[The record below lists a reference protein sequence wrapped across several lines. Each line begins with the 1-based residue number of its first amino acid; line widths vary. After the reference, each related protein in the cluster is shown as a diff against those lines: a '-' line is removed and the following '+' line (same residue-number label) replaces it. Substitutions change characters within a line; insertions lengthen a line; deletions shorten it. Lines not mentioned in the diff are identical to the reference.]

1 MFYTK
6 TEQVSDKALGIYVS
20 CESVEEALINSI
32 TESYEDLANF
42 NEALAS
48 FDIKE
53 QELICSESTELDAF
67 REEAANKGTGF
78 LDTLIKKIQTRLHQF
93 VAFVIK
99 KYTEQAF
106 KIAKKVN
113 GDLEKNDLNEAKLKN
128 ALEGKGVKIKTYENT
143 TTSTG
148 IQALTKCLAD
158 IIDSLSTV
166 DDIST
171 KEIDEKFKAI
181 LGKEVEVDVTS
192 QLIDIKA
199 GATEFKE
206 LCEDAE
212 NRLALLLGSYKTD
225 KAEDAKENAKK
236 ANFVA
241 LKGRVAITTAMRYAA
256 KQATRI
262 AIAYGTAIRTAK
274 KAIAKATKS
283 EDEE

>member
-53 QELICSESTELDAF
+53 QELICSESAELDAF

-106 KIAKKVN
+106 KLAKKVN

-199 GATEFKE
+199 AATEFKE

-225 KAEDAKENAKK
+225 NAEEAKENAKK

>member
-6 TEQVSDKALGIYVS
+6 TEQVSNESLGIFAS
-20 CESVEEALINSI
+20 CESVEEALIESI
-32 TESYEDLANF
+32 AESYEDLANF

-78 LDTLIKKIQTRLHQF
+78 LDTLVKKLQTRLQQF
-93 VAFVIK
+93 IAFVIK
-99 KYTEQAF
+99 KYNQTALKLADKAF
-106 KIAKKVN
+106 
-113 GDLEKNDLNEAKLKN
+113 GDLKKNNLTVEQVKS
-128 ALEGKGVKIKTYENT
+128 ALEGKDVKIKTYENT
-143 TTSTG
+143 SASTG
-148 IQALTKCLAD
+148 IEALTKCVGS

-171 KEIDEKFKAI
+171 KEIDDKFKAV
-181 LGKEVEVDVTS
+181 LGKEIEVEVTT

-199 GATEFKE
+199 AGTEFKE

-225 KAEDAKENAKK
+225 NAEEAKENAKK

-241 LKGRVAITTAMRYAA
+241 LKGRVAITVAMRYAA
-256 KQATRI
+256 KQINRI
-262 AIAYGTAIRTAK
+262 VIAYGAAIHTAK
-274 KAIAKATKS
+274 KVIAKATKS
-283 EDEE
+283 EEEK

>member
-53 QELICSESTELDAF
+53 QELICSESTELDTF

-199 GATEFKE
+199 AATEFKE

-225 KAEDAKENAKK
+225 NAEEAKENAKK

-241 LKGRVAITTAMRYAA
+241 LKGRVAITTAMRYAG

-262 AIAYGTAIRTAK
+262 AIAYGTAIHTAK
-274 KAIAKATKS
+274 SVIAKATKS

>member
-128 ALEGKGVKIKTYENT
+128 ALEGKGVKIKTYENAT
-143 TTSTG
+143 TGTG

-171 KEIDEKFKAI
+171 KEIDEKFKTV

-212 NRLALLLGSYKTD
+212 NRLALLLSSYKTD
-225 KAEDAKENAKK
+225 NAEEAKENAKK

-241 LKGRVAITTAMRYAA
+241 LKGRVAITTAMRYAG

-262 AIAYGTAIRTAK
+262 AIAYGLAIRTAK
-274 KAIAKATKS
+274 DAIAKATKS

>member
-6 TEQVSDKALGIYVS
+6 TEQVSNESLGIFVS
-20 CESVEEALINSI
+20 CESVEEALIESI
-32 TESYEDLANF
+32 AESYEDLANF

-78 LDTLIKKIQTRLHQF
+78 LDALVKKLQTRLQQF
-93 VAFVIK
+93 IAFVIK
-99 KYTEQAF
+99 KYNQTALKLADKAF
-106 KIAKKVN
+106 
-113 GDLEKNDLNEAKLKN
+113 GDLKKNNLTVEQVKS
-128 ALEGKGVKIKTYENT
+128 ALEGKDVKIKTYENT
-143 TTSTG
+143 SASTG
-148 IQALTKCLAD
+148 IEALTKCVGS

-171 KEIDEKFKAI
+171 KEIDDKFKAV
-181 LGKEVEVDVTS
+181 LGKEIEVEVTT

-199 GATEFKE
+199 AGTEFKE

-225 KAEDAKENAKK
+225 NAEEAKENAKK

-241 LKGRVAITTAMRYAA
+241 LKGRVAITVAMRYAA
-256 KQATRI
+256 KQINRI
-262 AIAYGTAIRTAK
+262 VIAYGAAIHTAK
-274 KAIAKATKS
+274 KVIAKATKS
-283 EDEE
+283 EEEK

>member
-6 TEQVSDKALGIYVS
+6 TEQVSNESLGIFVS
-20 CESVEEALINSI
+20 CESVEEALIESI
-32 TESYEDLANF
+32 AESYEDLANF

-53 QELICSESTELDAF
+53 QELICSESAELDAF

-78 LDTLIKKIQTRLHQF
+78 LDTLVKKLQTRLQQF
-93 VAFVIK
+93 IAFVIK
-99 KYTEQAF
+99 KYNQTALKLADKAF
-106 KIAKKVN
+106 
-113 GDLEKNDLNEAKLKN
+113 GDLKKNNLTVEQVKS
-128 ALEGKGVKIKTYENT
+128 ALEGKDVKIKTYENT
-143 TTSTG
+143 SASTG
-148 IQALTKCLAD
+148 IEALTKCVGS

-171 KEIDEKFKAI
+171 KEIDDKFKAV
-181 LGKEVEVDVTS
+181 LGKEIEVEVTT

-199 GATEFKE
+199 AGTEFKE

-225 KAEDAKENAKK
+225 NAEEAKENAKK

-241 LKGRVAITTAMRYAA
+241 LKGRVAITVAMRYAA
-256 KQATRI
+256 KQINRI
-262 AIAYGTAIRTAK
+262 VIAYGTAIRTAK
-274 KAIAKATKS
+274 EVIKKATKS
-283 EDEE
+283 EEEK

>member
-6 TEQVSDKALGIYVS
+6 TEQVSNESLGIFVS
-20 CESVEEALINSI
+20 CESVEEALIESI
-32 TESYEDLANF
+32 AESYEDLANF

-53 QELICSESTELDAF
+53 QELICSESAELDAF

-78 LDTLIKKIQTRLHQF
+78 LDTLVKKLQTRLQQF
-93 VAFVIK
+93 IAFVIK
-99 KYTEQAF
+99 KYNQTVLKLADKAF
-106 KIAKKVN
+106 
-113 GDLEKNDLNEAKLKN
+113 GDLKKNNLTVEQVKS
-128 ALEGKGVKIKTYENT
+128 ALEGKDVKIKTYENT
-143 TTSTG
+143 SASTG
-148 IQALTKCLAD
+148 IEALTKCVGS

-171 KEIDEKFKAI
+171 KEIDDKFKAV
-181 LGKEVEVDVTS
+181 LGKEIEVEVTT

-199 GATEFKE
+199 AGTEFKE

-225 KAEDAKENAKK
+225 NAEEAKENAKK

-241 LKGRVAITTAMRYAA
+241 LKGRVAITVAMRYAA
-256 KQATRI
+256 KQINRI
-262 AIAYGTAIRTAK
+262 VIAYGAAIHTAK
-274 KAIAKATKS
+274 KVIAKATKS
-283 EDEE
+283 EEEK

>member
-6 TEQVSDKALGIYVS
+6 TEQVSNESLGIFVS
-20 CESVEEALINSI
+20 CESVEEALIESI
-32 TESYEDLANF
+32 AESYEDLANF

-53 QELICSESTELDAF
+53 QELICSESAELDAF

-78 LDTLIKKIQTRLHQF
+78 LDTLVKKLQTRLQQF
-93 VAFVIK
+93 IAFVIK
-99 KYTEQAF
+99 KYNQTVLKLADKAF
-106 KIAKKVN
+106 
-113 GDLEKNDLNEAKLKN
+113 GDLKKNNLTVEQVKS
-128 ALEGKGVKIKTYENT
+128 ALEGKDVKIKTYENT
-143 TTSTG
+143 SASTG
-148 IQALTKCLAD
+148 IEALTKCVGS

-171 KEIDEKFKAI
+171 KEIDDKFKTV
-181 LGKEVEVDVTS
+181 LGKEIEVEVTT

-199 GATEFKE
+199 AGTEFKE

-225 KAEDAKENAKK
+225 NAEEAKENAKK

-241 LKGRVAITTAMRYAA
+241 LKGRVAITVAMRYAA
-256 KQATRI
+256 KQINRI
-262 AIAYGTAIRTAK
+262 VIAYGAAIHTAK
-274 KAIAKATKS
+274 KVIAKATKS
-283 EDEE
+283 EEEK

>member
-1 MFYTK
+1 M
-6 TEQVSDKALGIYVS
+6 
-20 CESVEEALINSI
+20 INSI

-199 GATEFKE
+199 AATEFKE

-225 KAEDAKENAKK
+225 NAEEAKENAKK

-241 LKGRVAITTAMRYAA
+241 LKGRVAITTAMRYAG

-262 AIAYGTAIRTAK
+262 AIAYGTAIHTAK
-274 KAIAKATKS
+274 SVIAKAKS

>member
-6 TEQVSDKALGIYVS
+6 TEQVSNESLGIFAS
-20 CESVEEALINSI
+20 CESVEEALIESI
-32 TESYEDLANF
+32 AESYEDLANF

-53 QELICSESTELDAF
+53 QELICSESAELDAF

-78 LDTLIKKIQTRLHQF
+78 LDTLVKKLQTRLQQF
-93 VAFVIK
+93 IAFVIK
-99 KYTEQAF
+99 KYNQTVLKLADKAF
-106 KIAKKVN
+106 
-113 GDLEKNDLNEAKLKN
+113 GDLKKNNLTVEQVKS
-128 ALEGKGVKIKTYENT
+128 ALEGKDVKIKTYENT
-143 TTSTG
+143 SASTG
-148 IQALTKCLAD
+148 IEALTKCVGS

-171 KEIDEKFKAI
+171 KEIDDKFKAV
-181 LGKEVEVDVTS
+181 LGKEIEVEVTT

-199 GATEFKE
+199 AGTEFKE

-225 KAEDAKENAKK
+225 NAEEAKENAKK

-241 LKGRVAITTAMRYAA
+241 LKGRVAITVAMRYAA
-256 KQATRI
+256 KQINRI
-262 AIAYGTAIRTAK
+262 VIAYGAAIHTAK
-274 KAIAKATKS
+274 KVISKAAKS
-283 EDEE
+283 EEEK

>member
-67 REEAANKGTGF
+67 REEAANKGTSF

-199 GATEFKE
+199 AATEFKE

-225 KAEDAKENAKK
+225 KVEDAKENAKK

>member
-53 QELICSESTELDAF
+53 QELICSESTALDAF

-106 KIAKKVN
+106 KLAKKVN

-148 IQALTKCLAD
+148 IQTLTKCLAD

-199 GATEFKE
+199 AATEFKE

-225 KAEDAKENAKK
+225 NAEEAKENAKK

-241 LKGRVAITTAMRYAA
+241 LKGRVAITTAMRYAG

>member
-6 TEQVSDKALGIYVS
+6 TEQVSNESLGIFAS
-20 CESVEEALINSI
+20 CESVEEALIESI
-32 TESYEDLANF
+32 AESYEDLANF

-53 QELICSESTELDAF
+53 QELICSESAELDAF

-78 LDTLIKKIQTRLHQF
+78 LDTLVKKLQTRLQQF
-93 VAFVIK
+93 IAFVIK
-99 KYTEQAF
+99 KYNQSAL
-106 KIAKKVN
+106 KLADKVY
-113 GDLEKNDLNEAKLKN
+113 GDLDKNKLTVEQVKS
-128 ALEGKGVKIKTYENT
+128 ALEGKDVKIKTYENT
-143 TTSTG
+143 SASTG
-148 IQALTKCLAD
+148 IEALNKCLGS

-171 KEIDEKFKAI
+171 KEIDDKFKAI
-181 LGKEVEVDVTS
+181 LGKEIEVEVTT

-199 GATEFKE
+199 AGTEFKE

-225 KAEDAKENAKK
+225 NAEDAKENAKK

-241 LKGRVAITTAMRYAA
+241 LKGRVAITVAMRYAA
-256 KQATRI
+256 KQINRI
-262 AIAYGTAIRTAK
+262 VIAYGTAIRTAK
-274 KAIAKATKS
+274 DVIKKAKS

>member
-53 QELICSESTELDAF
+53 QELICSESAELDAF

-199 GATEFKE
+199 AATEFKE

-225 KAEDAKENAKK
+225 NAEEAKENAKK

>member
-93 VAFVIK
+93 IAFVIK

-106 KIAKKVN
+106 KLAKM
-113 GDLEKNDLNEAKLKN
+113 L
-128 ALEGKGVKIKTYENT
+128 
-143 TTSTG
+143 
-148 IQALTKCLAD
+148 
-158 IIDSLSTV
+158 
-166 DDIST
+166 
-171 KEIDEKFKAI
+171 
-181 LGKEVEVDVTS
+181 
-192 QLIDIKA
+192 
-199 GATEFKE
+199 
-206 LCEDAE
+206 
-212 NRLALLLGSYKTD
+212 
-225 KAEDAKENAKK
+225 
-236 ANFVA
+236 
-241 LKGRVAITTAMRYAA
+241 
-256 KQATRI
+256 
-262 AIAYGTAIRTAK
+262 
-274 KAIAKATKS
+274 
-283 EDEE
+283 

>member
-6 TEQVSDKALGIYVS
+6 TEQVSNESLGIFAS
-20 CESVEEALINSI
+20 CESVEEALIESI
-32 TESYEDLANF
+32 AESYEDLSNF

-53 QELICSESTELDAF
+53 QELICSESAELDAF

-78 LDTLIKKIQTRLHQF
+78 LDTLVKKLQTRLQQF
-93 VAFVIK
+93 IAFVIK
-99 KYTEQAF
+99 KYNQTALKLADKAF
-106 KIAKKVN
+106 
-113 GDLEKNDLNEAKLKN
+113 GDLKKNNLTVEQVKS
-128 ALEGKGVKIKTYENT
+128 ALEGKDVKIKTYENT
-143 TTSTG
+143 SASTG
-148 IQALTKCLAD
+148 IETLTKCVGS

-171 KEIDEKFKAI
+171 KEIDDKFKAV
-181 LGKEVEVDVTS
+181 LGKEIEVEVTT

-199 GATEFKE
+199 AGTEFKE

-225 KAEDAKENAKK
+225 NAEEAKENAKK

-241 LKGRVAITTAMRYAA
+241 LKGRVAITVAMRYAA
-256 KQATRI
+256 KQINRI
-262 AIAYGTAIRTAK
+262 VIAYGAAIHTAK
-274 KAIAKATKS
+274 KVIAKATKS
-283 EDEE
+283 EEEK

>member
-6 TEQVSDKALGIYVS
+6 TEQVSNESLGIFAS
-20 CESVEEALINSI
+20 CESVEEALIESI
-32 TESYEDLANF
+32 AESYEDLANF

-53 QELICSESTELDAF
+53 QELICSESAELDAF

-78 LDTLIKKIQTRLHQF
+78 LDTLVKKLQTRLQQF
-93 VAFVIK
+93 IAFVIK
-99 KYTEQAF
+99 KYNQTALKLADKAF
-106 KIAKKVN
+106 
-113 GDLEKNDLNEAKLKN
+113 GDLKKNNLTVEQVKS
-128 ALEGKGVKIKTYENT
+128 ALEGKDVKIKTYENT
-143 TTSTG
+143 SASTG
-148 IQALTKCLAD
+148 IEALTKCVGS

-171 KEIDEKFKAI
+171 KEIDDKFKAI
-181 LGKEVEVDVTS
+181 LGKEIEVEVTT

-199 GATEFKE
+199 AGTEFKE

-225 KAEDAKENAKK
+225 NAEEAKENAKK

-241 LKGRVAITTAMRYAA
+241 LKGRVAITVAMRYAA
-256 KQATRI
+256 KQINRI
-262 AIAYGTAIRTAK
+262 VIAYGAAIHTAK
-274 KAIAKATKS
+274 KVIAKATKS
-283 EDEE
+283 EEEK

>member
-6 TEQVSDKALGIYVS
+6 TEQVSNESLGIFAS
-20 CESVEEALINSI
+20 CESVEEALIESI
-32 TESYEDLANF
+32 VESYEDLANF

-53 QELICSESTELDAF
+53 QELICSESAELDAF

-78 LDTLIKKIQTRLHQF
+78 LDTLVKKLQTRLQQF
-93 VAFVIK
+93 IAFVIK
-99 KYTEQAF
+99 KYNQTVLKLADKAF
-106 KIAKKVN
+106 
-113 GDLEKNDLNEAKLKN
+113 GDLKKNNLTVEQVKS
-128 ALEGKGVKIKTYENT
+128 ALEGKDVKIKTYENT
-143 TTSTG
+143 SASTG
-148 IQALTKCLAD
+148 IEALTKCVGS

-171 KEIDEKFKAI
+171 KEIDDKFKAV
-181 LGKEVEVDVTS
+181 LGKEIEVEVTT

-199 GATEFKE
+199 AGTEFKE

-225 KAEDAKENAKK
+225 NAEEAKENAKK

-241 LKGRVAITTAMRYAA
+241 LKGRIAITVAMRYAA
-256 KQATRI
+256 KQINRI
-262 AIAYGTAIRTAK
+262 VIAYGAAIHTAK
-274 KAIAKATKS
+274 KVIAKATKS
-283 EDEE
+283 EEEK

>member
-6 TEQVSDKALGIYVS
+6 TEQVSNESLGIFVS
-20 CESVEEALINSI
+20 CESVEEALIESI
-32 TESYEDLANF
+32 AESYEDLANF

-53 QELICSESTELDAF
+53 QELICSESAELDAF

-78 LDTLIKKIQTRLHQF
+78 LDTLVKKLQTRLQQF
-93 VAFVIK
+93 IAFVIK
-99 KYTEQAF
+99 KYNQTALKLADKAF
-106 KIAKKVN
+106 
-113 GDLEKNDLNEAKLKN
+113 GDLKKNNLTVEQVKS
-128 ALEGKGVKIKTYENT
+128 ALEGKDVKIKTYENT
-143 TTSTG
+143 SASTG
-148 IQALTKCLAD
+148 IEALTKCVGS

-171 KEIDEKFKAI
+171 KEIDDKFKAV
-181 LGKEVEVDVTS
+181 LGKEIEVEVTT

-199 GATEFKE
+199 AGTEFKE

-225 KAEDAKENAKK
+225 NAEEAKENAKK

-241 LKGRVAITTAMRYAA
+241 LKGRVAITVAMRYAA
-256 KQATRI
+256 KQINRI
-262 AIAYGTAIRTAK
+262 VIAYGAAIHTAK
-274 KAIAKATKS
+274 KVIAKATKS
-283 EDEE
+283 EEEK